1 MNSNRLIY
9 WHLEK
14 IGWNSENNYMVVYL
28 YFVLLAQDRDQRLE
42 MEVCMLNKPK

>member
-1 MNSNRLIY
+1 VKKSICEAERKYTFKTYMNSNRLIY

-28 YFVLLAQDRDQRLE
+28 YFVLLA
-42 MEVCMLNKPK
+42 